1 MVFLSVTG
9 KIIRAAIRLVEA
21 SDEICRYQG
30 RIISFQMKQKD
41 KNNMWKI
48 FAFFKLDIMLLFVGF
63 KDIQYQ

>member
-9 KIIRAAIRLVEA
+9 KIIRAARLVEA

-41 KNNMWKI
+41 KNNTWKI
-48 FAFFKLDIMLLFVGF
+48 FAFFNLNIMLLFVGF
-63 KDIQYQ
+63 KDIQ